1 MIRIYKTKVFD
12 RWLKKSEVTDLDL
25 IQAVKEMNM
34 GLVDADLGEHLFKKR
49 IALLGRG
56 KRSGVRTLV
65 ASKIDDQWFFLY
77 GFAKNERDTISDRER
92 RVLQVI
98 AGSWLEQD
106 QKMLQRAI
114 EGRIERGNKR
124 WHIIKVVY

>member
-12 RWLKKSEVTDLDL
+12 RWLKKSEITDLDL

-49 IALLGRG
+49 IALLGHG

-114 EGRIERGNKR
+114 EDGELKEVTTDGT
-124 WHIIKVVY
+124 

>member
-49 IALLGRG
+49 IALPGRG

-114 EGRIERGNKR
+114 EVGELKEVTKDGT
-124 WHIIKVVY
+124 

>member
-25 IQAVKEMNM
+25 IQAVKEMNR

-49 IALLGRG
+49 IALPGRG

-77 GFAKNERDTISDRER
+77 GFAKNERDTISDREL

-114 EGRIERGNKR
+114 EEGELKEVTKDGT
-124 WHIIKVVY
+124 

>member
-49 IALLGRG
+49 IALPGRG
-56 KRSGVRTLV
+56 KSSGVRTLV

-114 EGRIERGNKR
+114 EEGELKEVTKDGT
-124 WHIIKVVY
+124 

>member
-49 IALLGRG
+49 IALLGHG

-77 GFAKNERDTISDRER
+77 GFAKNERDTISDREL

-114 EGRIERGNKR
+114 EDGELKEVTTDGT
-124 WHIIKVVY
+124 

>member
-49 IALLGRG
+49 IALLGHG

-114 EGRIERGNKR
+114 EDGELKEVTTDGT
-124 WHIIKVVY
+124 

>member
-25 IQAVKEMNM
+25 IQAVKEMSM

-49 IALLGRG
+49 IALPGRG

-114 EGRIERGNKR
+114 EVGELKEVTKDGT
-124 WHIIKVVY
+124 

>member
-12 RWLKKSEVTDLDL
+12 RWLKKSEVTDPDL

-49 IALLGRG
+49 IALSGRG

-65 ASKIDDQWFFLY
+65 ASKINDQWFFLY
-77 GFAKNERDTISDRER
+77 GFAKNERDNISDQER

-114 EGRIERGNKR
+114 EDGELKEVTKDGT
-124 WHIIKVVY
+124 

>member
-65 ASKIDDQWFFLY
+65 ASKIDDQWFFCMVLPRMSVTLFLIENA
-77 GFAKNERDTISDRER
+77 GFCK
-92 RVLQVI
+92 
-98 AGSWLEQD
+98 
-106 QKMLQRAI
+106 
-114 EGRIERGNKR
+114 
-124 WHIIKVVY
+124 

>member
-1 MIRIYKTKVFD
+1 MT
-12 RWLKKSEVTDLDL
+12 
-25 IQAVKEMNM
+25 N
-34 GLVDADLGEHLFKKR
+34 G
-49 IALLGRG
+49 
-56 KRSGVRTLV
+56 
-65 ASKIDDQWFFLY
+65 FFLY

-114 EGRIERGNKR
+114 EDGELKEVTTDGT
-124 WHIIKVVY
+124 

>member
-25 IQAVKEMNM
+25 IQAVKEMSM

-49 IALLGRG
+49 IALPGRG
-56 KRSGVRTLV
+56 KRSRVRTFV

-77 GFAKNERDTISDRER
+77 GFAKNERDTISDQER

-114 EGRIERGNKR
+114 EEGELKEVTKDGT
-124 WHIIKVVY
+124 

>member
-25 IQAVKEMNM
+25 IQAVKEMSM

-49 IALLGRG
+49 IALPGRG

-77 GFAKNERDTISDRER
+77 GFAKNERDTISDREL

-114 EGRIERGNKR
+114 EVGELKEVTKDGT
-124 WHIIKVVY
+124 